1 MDRRGQNRQLK
12 SVEPVA
18 GRKLD
23 AKTPA
28 DQSNE
33 PSPKPIGERKKTNW
47 VVAILVAPTIGQRV
61 EVDAATQSPM
71 KKTKEAK
78 FGRWDKKARNQSR
91 KPGKTR

>member
-33 PSPKPIGERKKTNW
+33 PSPKPIGERKKNKLGRCDPRGADHWPTGRGRRSD
-47 VVAILVAPTIGQRV
+47 AIADEKNEGGEIR
-61 EVDAATQSPM
+61 SM
-71 KKTKEAK
+71 
-78 FGRWDKKARNQSR
+78 R
-91 KPGKTR
+91 